1 MFFHQFIEKSDLFYS
16 VYSTHVSVCI
26 SWFMAVIYKQLI
38 VIEIIFTANR
48 RLGVLW
54 IFTVANLYNQLPK
67 KIVRHNIIEKYLE
80 MGRFSPAIEMQK

>member
-54 IFTVANLYNQLPK
+54 IFTVAN
-67 KIVRHNIIEKYLE
+67 NIIEKYLE